1 MPELKFSSLFMNPQ
15 VYAIFG
21 AAIAFLLA
29 ALGSSRGCGIAGQA
43 AAGVVAEEPKRFAA
57 TMILQAMPSTQA
69 IYGFVIANMILGKIS
84 GDMTL
89 SQGLSLFIIGL
100 PMGIVGWYSAV
111 YQGKVA
117 TSGIH
122 LVAKRPGGLFN
133 AIIYATMVELFAIF
147 SLVVS
152 IIMLGKV

>member
-1 MPELKFSSLFMNPQ
+1 MKFADIFLNPQ

-21 AAIAFLLA
+21 AAIAFLIA

-43 AAGVVAEEPKRFAA
+43 AAGVVAEEPGRFFA
-57 TMILQAMPSTQA
+57 TMVLQALPATQA
-69 IYGFVIANMILGKIS
+69 IYGFIIAYMIIGKIN
-84 GDMTL
+84 DTMTL
-89 SQGLSLFIIGL
+89 AQGLSLFIIGL

-117 TSGIH
+117 TAGIH
-122 LVAKRPGGLFN
+122 LVAKRPAGLFN

-152 IIMLGKV
+152 ILMLGKV